1 MNLVSHFTGTPNID
15 TQETDYSVYMAANLR
30 KSGEVIEKM
39 SQESQR
45 SVCSV
50 PPEIFECHDEDFNM
64 KQARP

>member
-1 MNLVSHFTGTPNID
+1 
-15 TQETDYSVYMAANLR
+15 MAANLR